1 MKAHLIRN
9 SLTLLA
15 AIGFAVAT
23 AATGAVPTRFLSELI
38 FQLHAKHNP
47 ATSIVECGNNFPT
60 LRYLAPYA
68 SIRHMNLKAFL
79 RRFAIFAFA
88 LSLIASAPI
97 VRAAEGLTWK
107 AGVARANV
115 TPEEPIWMAG
125 YAARNKPAEGKD
137 QELFAKALAVED
149 EAGAKLVII
158 TLDLISVP
166 RPLRDSLEGYIKTK
180 HNLPPS
186 SLLIN
191 CSHTHCGPEL
201 RTRRATSSIYPE
213 DGKKTFAYYD
223 WLEAK
228 LKTLIDE
235 ALADLS
241 PARLTYG
248 SARCGVAMNRRLPTE
263 RGFIN
268 SPYSQGPV
276 DHDVPVLRID
286 GADKKMRAVLF
297 GYSCHNTTLGFYQWS
312 GDYAGYAQ
320 QYFEEDHPGVT
331 AMFMLGCGGDQNPY
345 PRRSLELAQ
354 KHGRS
359 LATAI
364 EAALGANSTTISGSL
379 KSAYENVTLT
389 YAAPPTREQLNERA
403 KSKNKYDKSY
413 AEALLAELD
422 AKGKLRDSYPF
433 PVQVVRF
440 GDKLTLV
447 ALGGETVVDYSLRLK
462 KEIKGSA
469 VWVAGYSNDV
479 MGYIPSKRVLL
490 EGGYEAGDSM
500 KYFRTTLHPGYWDE
514 SVEERIIGKVHEL
527 NAGLK

>member
-1 MKAHLIRN
+1 MNPRSFFHL
-9 SLTLLA
+9 SALA
-15 AIGFAVAT
+15 ALT
-23 AATGAVPTRFLSELI
+23 
-38 FQLHAKHNP
+38 
-47 ATSIVECGNNFPT
+47 
-60 LRYLAPYA
+60 
-68 SIRHMNLKAFL
+68 
-79 RRFAIFAFA
+79 
-88 LSLIASAPI
+88 LSLITAAPI
-97 VRAAEGLTWK
+97 LRAAEGFAWK

-115 TPEEPIWMAG
+115 TPDKPIWMAG

-137 QELFAKALAVED
+137 QDLFAKALALED
-149 EAGAKLVII
+149 DAGSKLVII

-166 RPLRDSLEGYIKTK
+166 RPMRDSLETAIKAK

-186 SLLIN
+186 ALLIN

-201 RTRRATSSIYPE
+201 RAKRAAAPSIYPGE
-213 DGKKTFAYYD
+213 AEKSLTYYD

-228 LKTLIDE
+228 LKTLIDD

-241 PARLTYG
+241 PARVTYG
-248 SARCGVAMNRRLPTE
+248 SARCGVSMNRRLPTE

-276 DHDVPVLRID
+276 DQDVPVLRID
-286 GADKKMRAVLF
+286 GAGKKMRAVLF
-297 GYSCHNTTLGFYQWS
+297 GYACHNTTLGFYQWS

-320 QYFEEDHPGVT
+320 QYFEEDNPGVT
-331 AMFMLGCGGDQNPY
+331 ALFVLGCGGDQNPY
-345 PRRSLELAQ
+345 PRRTLELAQ

-364 EAALGANSTTISGSL
+364 EAALGANSTTIDGPL
-379 KSAYENVTLT
+379 KSAYENVSLN
-389 YAAPPTREQLNERA
+389 YATPPTREQLLERA
-403 KSKNKYDKSY
+403 KSTNKYDKSY

-422 AKGKLRDSYPF
+422 ARGKLLDSYPF

-462 KEIKGSA
+462 KEIKGPA

-479 MGYIPSKRVLL
+479 MAYIPSKRVLL

-514 SVEERIIGKVHEL
+514 SLEERIIGKVHEL
-527 NAGLK
+527 NARLK

>member
-1 MKAHLIRN
+1 MNPRAFPRRVAPA
-9 SLTLLA
+9 LL
-15 AIGFAVAT
+15 
-23 AATGAVPTRFLSELI
+23 
-38 FQLHAKHNP
+38 
-47 ATSIVECGNNFPT
+47 
-60 LRYLAPYA
+60 
-68 SIRHMNLKAFL
+68 
-79 RRFAIFAFA
+79 A
-88 LSLIASAPI
+88 LSLIATAPFL
-97 VRAAEGLTWK
+97 RAAENLTWK
-107 AGVARANV
+107 AGVARAVV
-115 TPEEPIWMAG
+115 TPDKPIWMAG

-137 QELFAKALAVED
+137 QDLFAKALALED
-149 EAGAKLVII
+149 EAGSKLVIV

-166 RPLRDSLEGYIKTK
+166 RPMRDSLEAFLKAK
-180 HNLPPS
+180 HNLSPS
-186 SLLIN
+186 ALLIN

-201 RTRRATSSIYPE
+201 RKKRSPNSSIYPSE
-213 DGKKTFAYYD
+213 SGKTIAYYD

-228 LKTLIDE
+228 LKTLIDA

-241 PARLTYG
+241 PARVTYS
-248 SARCGVAMNRRLPTE
+248 SARCGVSMNRRLPTE

-276 DHDVPVLRID
+276 DQDVPVLRID
-286 GADKKMRAVLF
+286 GPDKKMRAALF
-297 GYSCHNTTLGFYQWS
+297 GYACHNTTLGFYQWS

-320 QYFEEDHPGVT
+320 QYFEEDNPGVT
-331 AMFMLGCGGDQNPY
+331 ALFMLGCGGDQNPY
-345 PRRSLELAQ
+345 PRRTLELAQ

-364 EAALGANSTTISGSL
+364 EAALGANSTTIDGSL
-379 KSAYENVTLT
+379 KSAYENVTLS
-389 YAAPPTREQLNERA
+389 YATPPTREQLLERA
-403 KSKNKYDKSY
+403 KSNNKYDKGY

-479 MGYIPSKRVLL
+479 MAYIPSKRVLL

-514 SVEERIIGKVHEL
+514 SIEERIIGKVHEL